1 MTWENLL
8 KISFGSNEGYNKLMW
23 AAEIIKDLRLAV
35 EEPELIEQSHG
46 LLTTTI
52 LQKIEDDKEKF
63 ERFIDSGIIDQLEV
77 LADLFRWD

>member
-1 MTWENLL
+1 MTWEDLL

-23 AAEIIKDLRLAV
+23 AAEIIKDIRLAV
-35 EEPELIEQSHG
+35 EEPEIIEPPHG

-77 LADLFRWD
+77 LADLFR

>member
-23 AAEIIKDLRLAV
+23 AAEIIKEIRQAI
-35 EEPELIEQSHG
+35 EEPELNDPTFG
-46 LLTTTI
+46 LLNATV
-52 LQKIEDDKEKF
+52 LQKIEDDE
-63 ERFIDSGIIDQLEV
+63 ERIEMIIDDGIIDNLEI